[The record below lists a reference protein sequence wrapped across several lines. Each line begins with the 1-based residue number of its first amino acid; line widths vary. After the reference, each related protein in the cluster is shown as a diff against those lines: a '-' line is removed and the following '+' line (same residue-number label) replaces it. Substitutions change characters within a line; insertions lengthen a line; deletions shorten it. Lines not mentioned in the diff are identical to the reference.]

1 VTSSRKS
8 PARRRTAGA
17 TSALAVLVIIAWAV
31 VAGGC
36 TAGDAGRLRRDQ
48 ARHLCDE
55 LARRAAATLPQG
67 RPVTL
72 DDCLRIA
79 LANNLNAR
87 AADIQVRLA
96 ALDRK
101 IAFANFLPQI
111 DLSWNYHETHDPV
124 LMRAGRQYLQTSDR
138 CVWDVAVAAQQPVF
152 APQTWFLYTAYQKGE
167 QVAEMVR
174 RRTRQLIVL
183 RTTALYYACLS
194 QDEAAVHLRR
204 RLDESRTLLDE
215 TAALEREGLALPAD
229 RQAVEAM
236 VAARRRAADDNDRAR
251 RQARADLLE
260 TLGLSPLEPLELAAA
275 PSGAAEPPAGDVA
288 DQVLEALLHRPEL
301 FAAAR
306 TVEIRR
312 DEVRMAIAA
321 FLPVVGAFGSYDY
334 SSNSYLK
341 FADTWTYGASAV
353 LSVFDGFADIQ
364 RYRAAR
370 LRQTAAFL
378 QREQACLTV
387 MLEVVAARRQLDDAA
402 DALAAAAATR
412 TAAEARLKNVEAQWR
427 EGLIDVSSRL
437 AALADCDAAAAA
449 ETVARYRRQ
458 VAAATLLD
466 VMGMTPLKEHEQQ

>member
-1 VTSSRKS
+1 VTRSSETLTH
-8 PARRRTAGA
+8 RTGGR
-17 TSALAVLVIIAWAV
+17 ALAAATLVFSLAA
-31 VAGGC
+31 ALGGC
-36 TAGDAGRLRRDQ
+36 SAGDADQLRGDHARRLS
-48 ARHLCDE
+48 DE

-67 RPVTL
+67 RPASL

-79 LANNLNAR
+79 LANNLDVR
-87 AADIQVRLA
+87 AAGIQARLA
-96 ALDRK
+96 TLDRK

-111 DLSWNYHETHDPV
+111 DLSWNYRETHDPV
-124 LMRAGRQYLQTSDR
+124 MTNAGGRFIQTSDR
-138 CVWDVAVAAQQPVF
+138 CVWNVAAAAQQPVF
-152 APQTWFLYTAYQKGE
+152 APQTWFLYAAYQKGE
-167 QVAEMVR
+167 RIAELVR
-174 RRTRQLIVL
+174 RRTGQLIAL

-194 QDEAAVHLRR
+194 QDEAAAHLRR
-204 RLDESRTLLDE
+204 RLDESRALLDE

-229 RQAVEAM
+229 RQAAEAM
-236 VAARRRAADDNDRAR
+236 VLGRRRAVDDNDRAR
-251 RQARADLLE
+251 RQARAELLE
-260 TLGLSPLEPLELAAA
+260 TLGLSPLGSFDLAAA

-288 DQVLEALLHRPEL
+288 DQALEALLHRPEL
-301 FAAAR
+301 FAADR

-321 FLPVVGAFGSYDY
+321 FLPVVGAFGSYDH

-353 LSVFDGFADIQ
+353 LAVFDGFADIH

-370 LRQTAAFL
+370 QRQAAAFL

-402 DALAAAAATR
+402 DALAVAAATR
-412 TAAEARLKNVEAQWR
+412 VAAEARLKNVEAQWR

-437 AALADCDAAAAA
+437 AALADRDAAVAAEAAA
-449 ETVARYRRQ
+449 QYHRQ
-458 VAAATLLD
+458 VAAATLID